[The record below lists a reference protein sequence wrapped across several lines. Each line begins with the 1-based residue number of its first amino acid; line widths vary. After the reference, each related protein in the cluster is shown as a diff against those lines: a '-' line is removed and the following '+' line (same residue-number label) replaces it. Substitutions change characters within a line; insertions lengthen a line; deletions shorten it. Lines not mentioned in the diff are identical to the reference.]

1 MELERIINKA
11 LEKDRNLRYQHAGD
25 LRADL
30 QRLKRDTDSGR
41 AAVQSMESVP
51 ISTPEAA
58 PTSGTTRV
66 AEARAGSSSA
76 QRLAAQPVSAAV
88 PGRPLGKIAAF
99 VAVVVAA
106 LVAGGLYLRS
116 NRAQALTG
124 KDSVLVADF
133 VNTTGDAVFDGTL
146 KKALAVDLQQSPYLS
161 VFSDEKARHTLTLMG
176 KSPDERI
183 TTEIGRD
190 ICQRN
195 GAKALL
201 VGSIA
206 SLGSQYVITLDAINA
221 ATGDTLAEVQGRADS
236 KEQVLKTLDQ
246 TTTELREKLGE
257 SLASIQ
263 KFDKPLEEA
272 TTSSL
277 EALKTYTLGDAKHS
291 AGDDLASIP
300 LYKRAVEVDPNFAI
314 STRGWAR
321 FTAISG
327 KWMQPKA
334 TGKKHLS

>member
-1 MELERIINKA
+1 
-11 LEKDRNLRYQHAGD
+11 
-25 LRADL
+25 
-30 QRLKRDTDSGR
+30 
-41 AAVQSMESVP
+41 
-51 ISTPEAA
+51 
-58 PTSGTTRV
+58 
-66 AEARAGSSSA
+66 
-76 QRLAAQPVSAAV
+76 
-88 PGRPLGKIAAF
+88 
-99 VAVVVAA
+99 
-106 LVAGGLYLRS
+106 
-116 NRAQALTG
+116 
-124 KDSVLVADF
+124 
-133 VNTTGDAVFDGTL
+133 
-146 KKALAVDLQQSPYLS
+146 
-161 VFSDEKARHTLTLMG
+161 MG

-300 LYKRAVEVDPNFAI
+300 LYKRDRK
-314 STRGWAR
+314 STRLNSSHGYISYAVFCLKKKSIYHTYDGSALPCVTLSSVYYR
-321 FTAISG
+321 TRSTASHTL
-327 KWMQPKA
+327 P
-334 TGKKHLS
+334 H